1 MLLVPERQLI
11 GTMLVNLRGRVN
23 NIKLSHQQG
32 LRALFEGVI
41 NSIHAIEEQGSAGT
55 VDVYICRELS
65 QATLDLGD
73 FSMEPITSFTVND
86 TGVGFT
92 DANFESFETS
102 DTMYKASQGG
112 KGRRSLLT
120 LRTTQPGAAGPR

>member
-1 MLLVPERQLI
+1 
-11 GTMLVNLRGRVN
+11 MLVNLRGRVN

-32 LRALFEGVI
+32 LHALFEGVI
-41 NSIHAIEEQGSAGT
+41 NSIHAIEEQGGAGT

-65 QATLDLGD
+65 QAALDLGD
-73 FSMEPITSFTVND
+73 FSTEPITSFRVTD

-112 KGRRSLLT
+112 KGIGRLLWVKAFG
-120 LRTTQPGAAGPR
+120 GAEITSTFCA